1 MSAAIIYPSFD
12 LLHVVLVQWDR
23 NFFLWF
29 LNCVGFFSFGRR
41 GKLWQQQCRTLR
53 NVGLLST
60 GICSLPKLL
69 HAAGSLCSHTQS
81 PPHPFLHI
89 QNDRRSPE
97 LILQQNHSVWSTQT
111 VTLCQSLRSGE
122 FPTVCWCSFWAGGG
136 WKTDSRST
144 DLRKSDLPRCRCLG
158 GCIYF

>member
-1 MSAAIIYPSFD
+1 MPAAIIYPSFD

-41 GKLWQQQCRTLR
+41 GKLWQQQCRTQR

-60 GICSLPKLL
+60 GISSLPKLL
-69 HAAGSLCSHTQS
+69 HAASAHTHTQS

-122 FPTVCWCSFWAGGG
+122 LPSLLVFIL
-136 WKTDSRST
+136 SRG
-144 DLRKSDLPRCRCLG
+144 RMEN
-158 GCIYF
+158 